1 MMAILGDGGNAG
13 DVGAD
18 DVGTDDGSLEYADDA
33 DDARLSE
40 RSDARRSGGAEMPAL
55 PAVPAAPPA
64 RAGDAAA
71 LTLAKE
77 AARDKFSKFC
87 CKFCSVNLEG
97 RSNTA
102 KLLTGGST
110 TDDIRGILWTMG
122 SGMGATGGWARWV

>member
-1 MMAILGDGGNAG
+1 MAILGDDGSSG

-18 DVGTDDGSLEYADDA
+18 DGSLEYGEDA
-33 DDARLSE
+33 DDAKLSE
-40 RSDARRSGGAEMPAL
+40 RPEPASAAVVARTGGA
-55 PAVPAAPPA
+55 AAF
-64 RAGDAAA
+64 
-71 LTLAKE
+71 TLAKV

-110 TDDIRGILWTMG
+110 TDDIRGILSTIG
-122 SGMGATGGWARWV
+122 SGIVATGASGLLV